1 MKNINNFPATM
12 ITLSIS
18 PRVISIP
25 TLGANS
31 VTATALLTD
40 QFGYKIMNEAV
51 VYGLTWTP
59 DGVSID
65 PATGVI
71 TVTPE
76 AEEVVLTVT
85 GRSSSLLATAA
96 IMLRKYESPPK
107 PGVQISL
114 GSGHG
119 LAIKPDGTVWAWGNN
134 IYGQLGDGT
143 TTHRSTP
150 VQVSGLTDVVSVAGG
165 WAHSLAIKF
174 DGTVWTWGNNSNGQL
189 GDGTA
194 TNRLTPVQIM
204 TDVVSVAGGW
214 GQGLAIK
221 SDGTVWAWGRNDYGQ
236 LGDGTRTR
244 RLTPVQVIG
253 LTD

>member
-1 MKNINNFPATM
+1 MKNINNFPAAM

-51 VYGLTWTP
+51 IYGLTGTP

-85 GRSSSLLATAA
+85 GHAGGMLATAA
-96 IMLRKYESPPK
+96 IMLWKSESPTK
-107 PGVQISL
+107 PGAQIS
-114 GSGHG
+114 
-119 LAIKPDGTVWAWGNN
+119 
-134 IYGQLGDGT
+134 
-143 TTHRSTP
+143 
-150 VQVSGLTDVVSVAGG
+150 AGRYY
-165 WAHSLAIKF
+165 
-174 DGTVWTWGNNSNGQL
+174 N
-189 GDGTA
+189 
-194 TNRLTPVQIM
+194 
-204 TDVVSVAGGW
+204 
-214 GQGLAIK
+214 LAIK
-221 SDGTVWAWGRNDYGQ
+221 SDGTVWAWGSNGRGE
-236 LGDGTRTR
+236 LGDGTTTTR
-244 RLTPVQVIG
+244 RTPVQVSG